1 MCAQFFSDFISV
13 GNVTGQIIGL
23 PPSFIQ
29 TYKMA
34 GDFTLPVQA
43 PSYNHK
49 PLKNPEVPELDSY
62 HNNPGE
68 EFWKLFPFVPLPGTT
83 YLKYQ
88 GPSAP
93 PPLLPEGWKGGGPFP
108 LSPCLMGKGGGG
120 GKGSISPTPSP
131 SPFST

>member
-1 MCAQFFSDFISV
+1 MYLFIGSSCYYLILLLPVYVFAHFSLPYHCFSFRLIMCAQFFSDFISV
-13 GNVTGQIIGL
+13 GNVTGQIVGL

-62 HNNPGE
+62 LNNPGE
-68 EFWKLFPFVPLPGTT
+68 EFWKLFPFVPLQGTI
-83 YLKYQ
+83 YLNKNQ
-88 GPSAP
+88 DNSAP
-93 PPLLPEGWKGGGPFP
+93 P
-108 LSPCLMGKGGGG
+108 S
-120 GKGSISPTPSP
+120 
-131 SPFST
+131 ST